1 MRISLN
7 DLSGLHFD
15 VAVIGAGINGC
26 AAAQELAGGGYSVL
40 LVDKGDFGAGS
51 SSRSTRLLHC
61 GLRYLAPGGSPY
73 RWIVHPGKLM
83 AAISLTKAAMR
94 AREEFVLNAPRRARK
109 MTFGF
114 PVWKGMQYRPW
125 HVDLGLRVVE
135 AFASAAVPLDRSFV
149 ARDAVGSEPLY
160 CDLRDR
166 NRLIGVNVYTEY
178 QFDWPERV
186 AMDMVRDATRLG
198 ALCRNYTPV
207 VGLARSGKGW
217 RLCLSNA
224 RATTG
229 EVQVEARVVLNTAGI
244 WIDRVNGLANDSSAR
259 KIFGTKGA
267 HIVVRLPEECRER
280 GIISFNRAGTEPIYL
295 VPWRQGLH
303 YMGVTE
309 TVYEGDIDDVRTDD
323 EDVEWLLG
331 ELNSLLP
338 SLRVRRRDILYSWA
352 GVRPLTHDP
361 AYPKGSRSRE
371 IHDLG
376 SEGMSG
382 MLALTGGS
390 VATHRSAGRALLA
403 AVRSRVSPSGS
414 PSAPSYAAHHAPGR
428 EGSPALQNDDDRVRI
443 ADLRDAAEHEQVT
456 SLVDLLAR
464 RTGVVW
470 TERQGREAARAAADA
485 VADLLDWDEARIDRE
500 VEGYQAYLAHTHG
513 SGRASSTLAP
523 RES

>member
-1 MRISLN
+1 MRVPLN
-7 DLSGLHFD
+7 DLSGRHFD

-73 RWIVHPGKLM
+73 RWIVQPGKLM

-94 AREEFVLNAPRRARK
+94 AREEFVLNAPRRVRK

-114 PVWKGMQYRPW
+114 PVWQGMQYRPW

-135 AFASAAVPLDRSFV
+135 AFASTSVPLDRSFV
-149 ARDAVGSEPLY
+149 ARDAVGNEPLY
-160 CDLRDR
+160 RDLRDR
-166 NRLIGVNVYTEY
+166 NRLIGVNLYTEY

-207 VGLARSGKGW
+207 VGLAHHGDAW
-217 RLCLSNA
+217 RLRLSNA
-224 RATTG
+224 RATPA
-229 EVQVEARVVLNTAGI
+229 EVHVDAKLVLNTAGI
-244 WIDRVNGLANDSSAR
+244 WIDEVNRLAIDSSAR

-267 HIVVRLPEECRER
+267 HIVVRLPEACRDR
-280 GIISFNRAGTEPIYL
+280 GIISFNRAGAEPVYL

-309 TVYEGDIDDVRTDD
+309 TVHEGDIDDVRADD
-323 EDVEWLLG
+323 EDIEWLLG

-376 SEGMSG
+376 SEGMPG

-403 AVRSRVSPSGS
+403 SVRSRVSPSGS
-414 PSAPSYAAHHAPGR
+414 PRAPSYAAHQASGR
-428 EGSPALQNDDDRVRI
+428 ESSPALQNDDDRVRI

-456 SLVDLLAR
+456 TLIDLLAR

-485 VADLLDWDEARIDRE
+485 VADLLGWDEARVERE
-500 VEGYQAYLAHTHG
+500 VGGYQAYLAHTHRTRRDSG
-513 SGRASSTLAP
+513 SPSA
-523 RES
+523 